1 MPSGLLKK
9 FGLFIKLQVFNQY
22 ILDTAGANVQ
32 VLNEVKEI
40 LAGFFKIGVLPGTE
54 DKLRLYGD
62 EEIDYDGAY

>member
-32 VLNEVKEI
+32 VLNEVEEI